1 MVFLTAQLW
10 LRNRVTDRYFRI
22 QEVLKHARHFRGR
35 KNRCYSLAVRAVIRA
50 FVKCTKARYLKK
62 KNMRT
67 LWINRITAASQEHGL
82 KYPAFIGNLVKVWVS
97 MWAPLKLWTSA
108 ETIMWG
114 VAVPPI
120 PATQEALARGS
131 ETDFWAV
138 VFFADGVS
146 VLSLVSIW

>member
-82 KYPAFIGNLVKVWVS
+82 KYPAFIGNLVKKPSHGVWRRF
-97 MWAPLKLWTSA
+97 
-108 ETIMWG
+108 G
-114 VAVPPI
+114 QRI
-120 PATQEALARGS
+120 P

-146 VLSLVSIW
+146 MLSLVSIW

>member
-35 KNRCYSLAVRAVIRA
+35 KNRCYRLAVRTVIRA

-82 KYPAFIGNLVKVWVS
+82 KYPALIGNLVKTWHS
-97 MWAPLKLWTSA
+97 P
-108 ETIMWG
+108 
-114 VAVPPI
+114 VAVHAAEVRGAT
-120 PATQEALARGS
+120 PAALCLGVG
-131 ETDFWAV
+131 FWQV
-138 VFFADGVS
+138 
-146 VLSLVSIW
+146 